1 MTNGRRRMYAMI
13 AMRKAKREGMVKIPY
28 KHQLPVKPP
37 YYKVLWHN
45 CTKCR
50 THYTSEEPHLRAYLC
65 DECWKSM
72 PHYRAKKKTVMKSEV
87 KVEKRWKE
95 LSDLDWP
102 FEYILLYIL
111 GCSLCL
117 LTIAYYLWFK

>member
-1 MTNGRRRMYAMI
+1 MS
-13 AMRKAKREGMVKIPY
+13 
-28 KHQLPVKPP
+28 VKPE

-45 CTKCR
+45 CHKCR
-50 THYTSEEPHLRAYLC
+50 THYTSEQPHVRAYLC
-65 DECWKSM
+65 DECWNSM
-72 PHYRAKKKTVMKSEV
+72 PHYRTINKPKVVEATIKHQQRVYKGPTHTNVR
-87 KVEKRWKE
+87 KVEERWKE
-95 LSDLDWP
+95 LSDMDWP